1 MKRIPAVSTDILL
14 REVASLDNSVL
25 LLPQQVVIFTG
36 LTRGMLKE
44 RMRTRPPQPPFPM
57 PRERTRTALWYS
69 LGEIRRYL
77 KETATNAE
85 LDRVIAAKQRHQTF
99 SAFVNF
105 ATPEEMWPI
114 SLVGPQRKPV
124 DFLATVRGEVVMT
137 RKDLCRWMTLRE
149 YMDRLNA
156 VHAKAGEEPA

>member
-1 MKRIPAVSTDILL
+1 MKRTPAVSTDLLL
-14 REVASLDNSVL
+14 REVASLDDSVL

-77 KETATNAE
+77 KETASNAE
-85 LDRVIAAKQRHQTF
+85 LDRAIAATHTCRTF
-99 SAFVNF
+99 SEFVNF
-105 ATPEEMWPI
+105 ASPNAAWP
-114 SLVGPQRKPV
+114 P
-124 DFLATVRGEVVMT
+124 
-137 RKDLCRWMTLRE
+137 
-149 YMDRLNA
+149 
-156 VHAKAGEEPA
+156 AGQKHW